1 MTNPSDLPPL
11 ADAPWWHVHRVG
23 RAMAPDG
30 VGLHYEVVGEGERTL
45 MLANGLGG
53 RLYAWRPLLDAF
65 WQRYRIITWDYRGL
79 FDSDT
84 PPSPRQLSVAHH
96 VQDACA
102 VLDAEG
108 VRRAVFVGWSMGVQL
123 SLDLAATSAARVAG
137 LVLINGTYGHVLEHG
152 FQPLLSVPWLPRR
165 LHMFLEWLR
174 AHPWAAGHIA
184 TLGHSLELPIVGI
197 FLLTAGT
204 RSPALL
210 PLLRQYMNDVLGPS
224 FVTYLRLFQELD
236 AHSVY
241 HLLPEIEAPA
251 LVISGLLDP
260 LTPAKQSWAIA
271 HRMRRARHLRLARA
285 GHFAILERP
294 DAVVPAME
302 KFLADEADW

>member
-1 MTNPSDLPPL
+1 MSKASDLTPL
-11 ADAPWWHVHRVG
+11 ADAPWWHVHRAG
-23 RAMAPDG
+23 RARAPDG
-30 VGLHYEVVGEGERTL
+30 VGLHYDVVGEGERTL
-45 MLANGLGG
+45 VLANGLGG
-53 RLYAWRPLLDAF
+53 RLYAWRPLIDAL
-65 WQRYRIITWDYRGL
+65 WQRYRLISWDYRGL
-79 FDSDT
+79 FESDT

-102 VLDAEG
+102 VMDAEG
-108 VRRAVFVGWSMGVQL
+108 VARAVFVGWSMGVQL
-123 SLDLAATSAARVAG
+123 SLDLAATNAARVAG

-165 LHMFLEWLR
+165 LHQFVEWLR
-174 AHPWAAGHIA
+174 AHPWAANHIA
-184 TLGHSLELPIVGI
+184 TLGRTLELPVLGI
-197 FLLTAGT
+197 FLVTAGT
-204 RSPALL
+204 RSPKLR
-210 PLLRQYMNDVLGPS
+210 PMLRQYMSDVLGPS
-224 FVTYLRLFQELD
+224 FPTYLRLFQELD

-271 HRMRRARHLRLARA
+271 HRMMRARHLRLARA

-294 DAVVPAME
+294 DAVVPAVE
-302 KFLADEADW
+302 QFLAQEADW

>member
-1 MTNPSDLPPL
+1 MTKASDLPFL
-11 ADAPWWHVHRVG
+11 ADAPWWHVHRTG
-23 RAMAPDG
+23 RAYSPDG
-30 VGLHYEVVGEGERTL
+30 VGLHYDVVGEGERTL
-45 MLANGLGG
+45 ILANGLGG
-53 RLYAWRPLLDAF
+53 RLYAWRPILDAF